1 MSNVPPARLKISTH
15 KQPLLQLLLQLRQR
29 PSLGSDNMGNDVTS
43 EQEDSGSH
51 LNNVGH
57 QKTRLPEVSFEL
69 LAWPSSLPRG
79 QLGGVGQTIAV
90 RVPGRHGQSVIPKTS
105 V

>member
-43 EQEDSGSH
+43 KQEDSGSH
-51 LNNVGH
+51 LN
-57 QKTRLPEVSFEL
+57 QRK
-69 LAWPSSLPRG
+69 
-79 QLGGVGQTIAV
+79 
-90 RVPGRHGQSVIPKTS
+90 
-105 V
+105 